1 MLKYLLYLLAIL
13 YALSPYDL
21 IPDFLIGVGWIDD
34 LIVLGLLWYHFIYRK
49 RRYNYQQRYQRYR
62 RSTQEN
68 QETFREG
75 GSFEKEG
82 DFEGKTRD
90 RNPYEVLGVTKTA
103 SIEEIRAAYRQLANQ
118 YHPDKVAHLGEEFKV
133 LAEKRFKEIQKA
145 YQELKPLGS

>member
-1 MLKYLLYLLAIL
+1 MLKYLLYLLPIL
-13 YALSPYDL
+13 YVLSPYDL
-21 IPDFLIGVGWIDD
+21 IPDFLIGAGWIDD
-34 LIVLGLLWYHFIYRK
+34 LIVLGLLCWYHFIYRK
-49 RRYNYQQRYQRYR
+49 RRYNYQQHYQRS

-75 GSFEKEG
+75 RSFEKEG

-90 RNPYEVLGVTKTA
+90 KNPYEVLGITKTA

-145 YQELKPLGS
+145 YQELKSQGS